1 MVRDMNEKGRVGWF
15 VRGLRKGRGC
25 HSQKSLRA
33 PLVPLSLS
41 FPLARISAAAVSK
54 LFLRSVVKGWPAP
67 PRATSSTERLS
78 PDRLRIR
85 PNFADRT
92 EIRKRRRI
100 DNEENFYSR
109 VFERQQDNRNVRKL
123 FKVSGSCKR
132 KERQERVFLGSKGP
146 PCIRIYIYIY
156 LCSGY
161 HAAGGMLI
169 YTKRQDLC
177 GRTAR
182 LSRNTAPEL
191 SRVGRNDTAKKG

>member
-1 MVRDMNEKGRVGWF
+1 MVRDMNEKRRVGWF

-109 VFERQQDNRNVRKL
+109 VFERQQDNGNVRKL

-132 KERQERVFLGSKGP
+132 EERQEWGRGSSLDRRVLLVYVY
-146 PCIRIYIYIY
+146 IYIYISLFGVSRCWRHVDLY
-156 LCSGY
+156 EAARFMRKNRAIESQHGAGVIASG
-161 HAAGGMLI
+161 
-169 YTKRQDLC
+169 
-177 GRTAR
+177 
-182 LSRNTAPEL
+182 
-191 SRVGRNDTAKKG
+191 

>member
-1 MVRDMNEKGRVGWF
+1 MNEKGRVGWF

-123 FKVSGSCKR
+123 FKYRDLV
-132 KERQERVFLGSKGP
+132 KERKGKRGSSLDRRVLLVYVY
-146 PCIRIYIYIY
+146 IYIYISLFGVSRCWRHVDLY
-156 LCSGY
+156 EAARFMRKNRAIESQHGAGVIASG
-161 HAAGGMLI
+161 
-169 YTKRQDLC
+169 
-177 GRTAR
+177 
-182 LSRNTAPEL
+182 
-191 SRVGRNDTAKKG
+191 